1 MSRTK
6 EITYPPEDILNPIDG
21 KTNYE
26 YIILWMLNANDLCHW
41 SDFTVEISGSTLHGY
56 LKKLLNKGYIERP
69 ERNQYRITVKGRDRF
84 SEVTYDRKLGK
95 RKLRHPPKVVLKRR
109 NYDHWILWMLSNNY
123 SCKWSDFKQEPLS
136 INQSS
141 LSSTLNMLMD
151 KQFIAKINKEYVI
164 TSTGKIEYL
173 RILKLYDL
181 DRQSIL
187 EQESKRIEEITEKTK
202 KFFKQNKIEIAE
214 LKFRYLDL
222 VLKLPYSKVKTV
234 LKEEQDFNKILLF
247 LAINHPDNYPNY
259 ISPKEF
265 SEKYNIDRI
274 ALNYY
279 INEIVNNQFFQIEF
293 FKLEDDQDRIYYF
306 QKNEPIEKLLN
317 ATVEKHITKI
327 TYLNKFQKSPTINID
342 QLLEKII
349 KDISNNIFHIGLKE
363 SLRDF
368 LPDYIKNSAYKI
380 ESEKKLIDGEA
391 KLEGFVW
398 QNIFEEFQSFEPS
411 TSVNNDDLDEY
422 YYTLDKQIFEVL
434 ENMFISKLNF
444 LTIEEFK
451 NTANLKKVKILD
463 DYIKLLYRNKISNA
477 KSLYKNTLFEL
488 DEIQKLILNDILV
501 TEEYNFLESIE
512 ITTELIRKFPSNF
525 IGYLLQSIT
534 YFLIDDYENALEVIE
549 EGFKTA
555 PNILLLCQKA
565 QIFIK
570 TMKQEDILSEI
581 NEALLN
587 HPHHILLLRI
597 KYVLIL
603 THTFNNYLRSGD
615 DPLNIINTAI
625 KIRPNDKELLVL
637 KSLYYFL
644 TNKYKEGKELLIKEI
659 GFNIFKKDPKIDIP
673 AFFLLVFS
681 YTARGKID
689 KAFKIANQ
697 LNDIYPNHPISYL
710 TKVIIIG
717 YNLIYRFKFQDADI
731 DKFKELIEKAISL
744 EPLKYNKVKY
754 LLFQARVFHEI
765 KYEGSINII
774 DKAIEI
780 IPTLSKLYTTK
791 AYFLMTNG
799 KELEALDLI
808 DKTVHKN
815 PNLKYILNFQKSFIL
830 FGMKKYEECLKIL
843 NDLLKTHPNAIKLL
857 NNKAIFLA
865 FMGKKNEA
873 IETVEYLISLN
884 PNLGNSYDTYGEI
897 LMNFKDY
904 ENAIKKYEHALKIES
919 LGGFTFQTCAKLGLC
934 YQKLKKYDQA
944 LKYFE
949 KGKLLTERM
958 IPSER
963 ELYLHKSE
971 KYLSELKMLMKKSN
985 DPNNL
990 KN

>member
-1 MSRTK
+1 MSRTE
-6 EITYPPEDILNPIDG
+6 EITYPPEDILNPRNG
-21 KTNYE
+21 KTDYE
-26 YIILWMLNANDLCHW
+26 YIILWMLNANDLCQW

-56 LKKLLNKGYIERP
+56 LKKLLNKGYIDRP
-69 ERNQYRITVKGRDRF
+69 ERNQYRITAKGRDRF
-84 SEVTYDRKLGK
+84 SEATYDRKLGK
-95 RKLRHPPKVVLKRR
+95 RKLKYPPKAILKRR

-141 LSSTLNMLMD
+141 LSSTLNILLD
-151 KQFIAKINKEYVI
+151 KQFVVRNNKEYTI

-202 KFFKQNKIEIAE
+202 EFFNKYKIEIAE

-234 LKEEQDFNKILLF
+234 LKDEQDFNKILLF

-259 ISPKEF
+259 ISPEVF
-265 SEKYNIDRI
+265 SGKYDIDRI
-274 ALNYY
+274 SLNYY
-279 INEIVNNQFFQIEF
+279 INEIVDNQFFQIEF
-293 FKLEDDQDRIYYF
+293 FKLEDDKDRIYYF
-306 QKNEPIEKLLN
+306 QKNEPLEKLLN

-327 TYLNKFQKSPTINID
+327 TYLNKFQRNPTINID

-349 KDISNNIFHIGLKE
+349 NDICIHIFHNGLRE

-368 LPDYIKNSAYKI
+368 LPNYIKNSAYKI
-380 ESEKKLIDGEA
+380 ESEKKLIDSEA

-398 QNIFEEFQSFEPS
+398 QNIFEEFQTFEPS
-411 TSVNNDDLDEY
+411 ASVNNGSLDEY
-422 YYTLDKQIFEVL
+422 YYTLDKQIFDVL
-434 ENMFISKLNF
+434 DIMFISKLNF
-444 LTIEEFK
+444 ITIQEFK

-463 DYIKLLYRNKISNA
+463 EFIKLLYRSKISRA
-477 KSLYKNTLFEL
+477 KNLYRKTLSEL

-501 TEEYNFLESIE
+501 TEECNFKKSIN
-512 ITTELIRKFPSNF
+512 ITTELIRKFPSKF
-525 IGYLLQSIT
+525 IGYLLQSIS
-534 YFLIDDYENALEVIE
+534 YFLMDDYENALKVIE
-549 EGFKTA
+549 EGFKNA
-555 PNILLLCQKA
+555 PHVLLLCQKA

-570 TMKQEDILSEI
+570 VMRQEEILSEI

-587 HPHHILLLRI
+587 NPQHILLLRI
-597 KYVLIL
+597 KYALIL

-615 DPLNIINTAI
+615 DPLNVINNTI

-637 KSLYYFL
+637 KSLFYFL
-644 TNKYKEGKELLIKEI
+644 INKYKEGKELLIKEI
-659 GFNIFKKDPKIDIP
+659 GFNIFNKNPKIDIP

-681 YTARGKID
+681 YTAKGKFD

-710 TKVIIIG
+710 TKAIVMG
-717 YNLIYRFKFQDADI
+717 YNLIYGFKLQDADI
-731 DKFKELIEKAISL
+731 DTFKELIEKAISL
-744 EPLKYNKVKY
+744 ERLNYKKVKY

-774 DKAIEI
+774 NNAIDI
-780 IPTLSKLYTTK
+780 IPTLSKLYAAK

-799 KELEALDLI
+799 KEFEALNLI
-808 DKTVHKN
+808 DETVHKN
-815 PNLKYILNFQKSFIL
+815 PNLKYILHFQKSFIL
-830 FGMKKYEECLKIL
+830 FGMKRYEESLKII
-843 NDLLKTHPNAIKLL
+843 DELLKTHPNGIKLL

-865 FMGKKNEA
+865 FMGKKDEA

-934 YQKLKKYDQA
+934 YQELKKYDQA

-971 KYLSELKMLMKKSN
+971 EYLSELKILMNKSN
-985 DPNNL
+985 DYNNM